1 VIGTL
6 VSVILMLIVLGAI
19 LWGVQQLLPLI
30 PLPAPFATIINVLIV
45 VICVIVVVYVIASLL
60 GVASPI
66 RF

>member
-1 VIGTL
+1 
-6 VSVILMLIVLGAI
+6 
-19 LWGVQQLLPLI
+19 
-30 PLPAPFATIINVLIV
+30 VLIV

>member
-1 VIGTL
+1 MIGTL
-6 VSVILMLIVLGAI
+6 VSVILMLIVLGVI
-19 LWGVQQLLPLI
+19 LWAVQQLLPLI